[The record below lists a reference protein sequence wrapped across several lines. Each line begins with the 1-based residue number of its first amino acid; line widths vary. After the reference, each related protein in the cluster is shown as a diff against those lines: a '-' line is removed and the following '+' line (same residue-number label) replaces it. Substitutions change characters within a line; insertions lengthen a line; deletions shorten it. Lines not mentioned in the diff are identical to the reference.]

1 METIKCV
8 LRFPYRPI
16 AIAPSWVCSTKRL
29 MFPKWQCIHPSV
41 IAHYSGTEHG
51 MQFRDGHEVH
61 LESRLIKIWTRFI
74 RAIVIVLKRD
84 LMGGIIRWWSP
95 CSIFVNKRNKRFVPF
110 TDGDKASPFNCSSF
124 VWKTVTTLTLRRVSD
139 CMAVVHACLMEP
151 PNYGYWILI
160 LERVI
165 ICLFLSNLVLNCL
178 P

>member
-1 METIKCV
+1 
-8 LRFPYRPI
+8 
-16 AIAPSWVCSTKRL
+16 

-84 LMGGIIRWWSP
+84 LMAGIIRWWSP

-124 VWKTVTTLTLRRVSD
+124 VWETVTTLTCWRVSD
-139 CMAVVHACLMEP
+139 CQAVVHACLMEP